1 VNSHEDATYR
11 LKLAKGYLSRAET
24 DAMDGQWDGCL
35 ANAQEAVENAGK
47 CVLANFRPVPKAH
60 DVDESIER
68 LLKHS
73 DVPPTVKSKIEARLE
88 SFKGMGMDT
97 HVRATYGDEEHYTPP
112 WELID
117 ESESKVG
124 LEKARRAVALAEE
137 IFAEMTGLSTSKSG
151 VPDATD
157 E

>member
-1 VNSHEDATYR
+1 MRTQR
-11 LKLAKGYLSRAET
+11 TLKLAKGYLSRAET

-73 DVPPTVKSKIEARLE
+73 DVPLTVKSKIEA
-88 SFKGMGMDT
+88 
-97 HVRATYGDEEHYTPP
+97 
-112 WELID
+112 
-117 ESESKVG
+117 G
-124 LEKARRAVALAEE
+124 LELLRVWEWIHTCGLRMATRNITHRR
-137 IFAEMTGLSTSKSG
+137 GN
-151 VPDATD
+151 
-157 E
+157 